1 MCLLCAAVL
10 LLSLFGCSKEQN
22 KAFYDLEFQ
31 SECVT
36 LVPIDDS
43 RQSAQNEYFFFTSS
57 EDFEKGKTALSQY
70 FDLEKV
76 SAEDNSTTSF
86 SEITKRY
93 DESFFENNVLLFV
106 KRYHST
112 KSKLHITEID
122 AVDNVFTVHS
132 ELAEGADSTSLYRA
146 YLISFSKEYLD
157 SDDASVNMQT
167 ESVAADNSEVPDKV
181 TVSMGNTYKIV
192 EDDALGEEILT
203 LIKGFSLTESDY
215 NPDDHTYG
223 VSDVSVVAPN
233 FYATFNNDYIGIG
246 LSVYKPD
253 AAVRE
258 KMISVYNSIPGEAQ
272 TLTPETE
279 TDATAQTVEE

>member
-36 LVPIDDS
+36 LVPLDS
-43 RQSAQNEYFFFTSS
+43 SQQSAQNEYFFFTSVA
-57 EDFEKGKTALSQY
+57 DFEKGKTAISQY

-157 SDDASVNMQT
+157 SDDASVDMQT

-192 EDDALGEEILT
+192 EDDALGEEILAM
-203 LIKGFSLTESDY
+203 IKGFSLTESDY

-246 LSVYKPD
+246 LSVYEPD
-253 AAVRE
+253 ASVRE

-272 TLTPETE
+272 ALTPETE
-279 TDATAQTVEE
+279 TDATAPAAEE